1 MEIIRNTGDREE
13 LLPGVFKTPKLKT
26 EALEVIE
33 LEFHPGSSLRPHDM
47 PCKVAFFVIE
57 GSGTLT
63 YGDRVEVFNAGE
75 MVHLKPGTERYWRN
89 RTDKPFKVLVIKS
102 LGER

>member
-26 EALEVIE
+26 GALEVIE
-33 LEFHPGSSLRPHDM
+33 LEFNPGSSLRPHDM

-63 YGDRVEVFNAGE
+63 YGDRVEVINTGE
-75 MVHLKPGTERYWRN
+75 MVHLKPGTERHWRN
-89 RTDKPFKVLVIKS
+89 RSDKTLKILVIKS
-102 LGER
+102 LGEK

>member
-1 MEIIRNTGDREE
+1 MEIIKNTVGREE

-26 EALEVIE
+26 DALEVIE
-33 LEFHPGSSLRPHDM
+33 LEFNPGSSLRPHDM

-63 YGDRVEVFNAGE
+63 YGDRVEVVNAGE
-75 MVHLKPGTERYWRN
+75 MVHISPGTERFWRN
-89 RTDKPFKVLVIKS
+89 RTDRQFKVLVIKS